1 MFYKQLSHVL
11 RPTRSCLHLLHPLTI
26 STTFLHFSYTLTALV
41 QCSDTLVFFYTFS
54 FSQPY
59 ESHTYCWYTGGIL
72 FHSCTP
78 FHTFFLQNTIS
89 PACCWAHSCLFIP
102 LLPSSYTSFHFYSP
116 SSIFIL
122 LSSHKKVFWVGYLL
136 RAPLKFCS
144 SQLSSIH
151 CMADF
156 FYLFLIF
163 ITLPANFSYYLIWDH
178 LGPQQASREKN
189 QADCLAV
196 SFRFV
201 FLQIPKK

>member
-102 LLPSSYTSFHFYSP
+102 LLPLSYTSFHFYSP
-116 SSIFIL
+116 SSIFSL
-122 LSSHKKVFWVGYLL
+122 LSINICCWAHSHLL
-136 RAPLKFCS
+136 ISLLPWAPPSMYIYIGIKWYFFINNFFCETES
-144 SQLSSIH
+144 
-151 CMADF
+151 C
-156 FYLFLIF
+156 
-163 ITLPANFSYYLIWDH
+163 NW
-178 LGPQQASREKN
+178 LGTK
-189 QADCLAV
+189 
-196 SFRFV
+196 
-201 FLQIPKK
+201 